1 MVDVFEE
8 VEGELRSERYKQ
20 FALKLLPWALAGLF
34 AGLLIAGGIWAVTSA
49 RERTAAA
56 ASQTYADALAS
67 AEAGDLEG
75 AYIQF
80 DKISPRAKS
89 FKALALMNQG
99 AIRLQQDKAKE
110 AAALFD
116 RAAEIAPTGKLGLI
130 VSDAARL
137 KSALA
142 LLDDASYAEIEAR
155 LKPLS
160 EEGRPYRPLARE
172 ALAFAKVKAGKLKEA
187 REDFVVL
194 SLLQDAP
201 QGVRDRANGS
211 IAMIDSGLAAN
222 AGAVAKAAAALPP
235 PPAMQGLPAGITPE
249 MMQQLMQGAGGAPGG
264 PPGGPPQ
271 GAPAQG
277 GSAQ

>member
-20 FALKLLPWALAGLF
+20 VALKLLPWALAGLF
-34 AGLLIAGGIWAVTSA
+34 AGLLIAGGFWAVTSA
-49 RERTAAA
+49 GQRTSAE
-56 ASQTYADALAS
+56 ASQTYADGLTAV
-67 AEAGDLEG
+67 EAGDMEG
-75 AYIQF
+75 AFIQF
-80 DKISPRAKS
+80 EKVSSKAKS

-99 AIRLQQDKAKE
+99 AIRLQQGKAKD

-116 RAAEIAPTGKLGLI
+116 RAGAIAPKGDLGAI
-130 VSDAARL
+130 ISDAARL

-155 LKPLS
+155 LKPLM

-172 ALAFAKVKAGKLKEA
+172 ALAFAKVKDGKLKEA

-201 QGVRDRANGS
+201 PGVRDRANGS
-211 IAMIDSGLAAN
+211 IAMIDSGLAGN

-235 PPAMQGLPAGITPE
+235 PPPMQGLPAGLPPE
-249 MMQQLMQGAGGAPGG
+249 LMEQLMQQQAGRGG
-264 PPGGPPQ
+264 PPPQ
-271 GAPAQG
+271 GAPQGAPPQG
-277 GSAQ
+277 GTPR